1 MSTFLVEWLRGSS
14 IKILFLETKHSV
26 GLSKSLEFERET
38 EYGEILQHSIFGWNT
53 LRSYV
58 PGRGI

>member
-1 MSTFLVEWLRGSS
+1 MVEWLRGSS

-38 EYGEILQHSIFGWNT
+38 EYGEIL
-53 LRSYV
+53 
-58 PGRGI
+58 